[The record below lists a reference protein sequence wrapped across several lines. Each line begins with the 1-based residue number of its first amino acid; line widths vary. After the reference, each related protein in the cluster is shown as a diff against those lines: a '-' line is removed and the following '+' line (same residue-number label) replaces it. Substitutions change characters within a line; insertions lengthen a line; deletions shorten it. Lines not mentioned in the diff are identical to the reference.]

1 MTTLQVKRFIL
12 PTILLVGLTLFF
24 VGGAADF
31 LNWQAFSQHYGA
43 VKVFTN
49 SHLTLSYGLFFMAY
63 LLAVAFSLP
72 IASLLTL
79 GGGAV
84 FGWPAALLIVTAA
97 TGGAGLVFLA
107 AKSIFSDALRR
118 RAGPFVTRLE
128 AGFSENA
135 FFYLLALRLVPAA
148 PFWVV
153 NIIPAFSEIRLSV
166 FLAATAIGIIP
177 GSVIYVGIGQ
187 GFDQILAAGQTPDLS
202 VLTKPEI
209 WLPLSGLGI
218 LVFITGI
225 YRHIKSRKPK
235 LAP

>member
-1 MTTLQVKRFIL
+1 MTPLKVWRFIL
-12 PTILLVGLTLFF
+12 PAILLGGLTLFF
-24 VGGAADF
+24 FSDARDF
-31 LNWQAFSQHYGA
+31 VSWQSLSQHYRT
-43 VKVFTN
+43 VKGLTN

-84 FGWPAALLIVTAA
+84 FGWPAVLFVVTAA

-107 AKSIFSDALRR
+107 AKSIFSDTLQR
-118 RAGPFVTRLE
+118 RAGPFINRLE

-135 FFYLLALRLVPAA
+135 FSYLLALRLVPAV
-148 PFWVV
+148 PFWAV

-209 WLPLSGLGI
+209 WLPVSGLGI
-218 LVFITGI
+218 LVFITGV

>member
-1 MTTLQVKRFIL
+1 
-12 PTILLVGLTLFF
+12 
-24 VGGAADF
+24 
-31 LNWQAFSQHYGA
+31 
-43 VKVFTN
+43 
-49 SHLTLSYGLFFMAY
+49 MAY

-128 AGFSENA
+128 ARFSENA

-153 NIIPAFSEIRLSV
+153 NIIPAFSKMRLSV
-166 FLAATAIGIIP
+166 FLTATGVGIIP

-187 GFDQILAAGQTPDLS
+187 GFDQILAAGQMPDLS